1 MSGQEELQW
10 TEPNG
15 ELLCHP
21 TSKDLEH
28 KEELHFERKILKLNM
43 VISSVA
49 LSQIGNL
56 FLLGIV
62 LTNAFFGGKD
72 KKSLRVV

>member
-1 MSGQEELQW
+1 MSGQQELQW

-49 LSQIGNL
+49 LSQIS
-56 FLLGIV
+56 FY
-62 LTNAFFGGKD
+62 
-72 KKSLRVV
+72 